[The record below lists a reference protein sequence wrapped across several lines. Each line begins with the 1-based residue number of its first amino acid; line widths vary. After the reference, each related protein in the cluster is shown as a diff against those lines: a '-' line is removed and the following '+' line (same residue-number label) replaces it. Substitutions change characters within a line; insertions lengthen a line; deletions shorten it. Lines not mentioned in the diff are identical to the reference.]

1 MRERSVFKMAD
12 DFDKEA
18 PDVMENQIITENPLE
33 FSVIVIKKEVL
44 NFYDSEFESTTSSV
58 QDRKPYLQEE
68 IVPNSFDALSSEIPD
83 SDIYQDDLLNS
94 NKIIFGSKSNL
105 VSDDEDHCEYS
116 DKLYPE
122 NELSFAKD
130 PKLHPDSIDENYF
143 EELVTSYEP
152 KVELL
157 DIQSYLHKSR
167 RYCATCGILFP
178 ELNAFEKHVRIYH
191 KASDLNKRRIYK
203 CTICDKKFV
212 TPQVLRNHRSN
223 IHKLNNGKILQR
235 SKYRRVLD
243 KTTQQHR
250 CTICAKNFVAPH
262 VLRTHL
268 INIHKI
274 NYGGVPREIIQ
285 NTENNTTKE
294 LDSQIVNH
302 EQTLGWSNTCFH
314 CKKTFDT
321 QKCLIEHLYD
331 ILQMKRKNTEI
342 VPVLKSILFK
352 CNKCDINF
360 TSSQFA
366 ANHAE
371 HMEMLIN
378 WKCTICNRIFKK
390 EDALSH
396 ERQHS
401 VSNNFLVYNLGDLDV
416 TRILYKCSK
425 CAVHFT
431 ESNFLYHFRD
441 CGLEVSKPIHCRI
454 CNMSLDYNIITSHE
468 SENHTEPNY
477 YTIIESDVISDNPVK
492 LTANKYQEKDKL
504 QELNESLCEAKVV
517 LQRIDS
523 NKVNKSNSVKWSS
536 DQSLS
541 DLESSTYEQTSNSPQ
556 KLQKDTN
563 ASGFCSTVETTVRN
577 QKKID
582 LRPKNHLTY
591 YYCETCKCFVSR
603 LKKKNH
609 LEARCKEKSKGTC
622 KRCGLTF
629 TTASL
634 MTHRRLH
641 KERKDLTLKSFKFFN
656 LYNGQPINPAKPEF
670 VNTKQ
675 PIKTQLGRRNMT
687 YYYCET
693 CKCFLTKFNKA
704 VFHKR
709 KLCKKIAKAN
719 CKHCGLLFTS
729 ASIMTHRRLHEEMKD
744 LTVKNFKLFNLY
756 NGQPMDPPVLAPEI
770 ISLQQPVNNE
780 TEIGHI
786 KRPAHNGD
794 RSTKK
799 VVKYYFCETCKCS
812 VTNHKKNVHLEARCK
827 DLTKS
832 TCKYCGLTFTKASMI
847 THMRLHK
854 ERKGLSLK
862 SFKFF
867 NLYNGLR
874 MSPPIREVINLN
886 EHVKTLSDLE
896 SSSYEQ
902 TSNTPQELQKDNKAY
917 GYCSATET
925 TVRHQKKLDLRQNRN
940 LTYYYCETCKCF
952 VSKIKSNIHL
962 EARCKKFRKETCK
975 LCGLTFTT
983 ASLVTHNRLHEEK
996 KDLSLNNFKFAN
1008 LYNGLP
1014 MNLPV
1019 PGNAIIKGTVKNAAE
1034 LKKKKRSAKSIKNWQ
1049 TRRNLTYYY
1058 CETCKCSVTKFRK
1071 EVHLEARCSKLTK
1084 TTCKLCGLMFTKQS
1098 MITHTRLHE
1107 EKKDISLKNFKFF
1120 NLYNGQPINI
1130 PVLEVAKTPL
1140 HSEAEVV
1147 KRPINVEAKDECL
1160 LEPVSDNDD
1169 FDNVNRPV
1177 NIEGEYICSNPP
1189 INNEADVESIKRL
1202 LNNESQSGNLKPPI
1216 NIIPDVESIIL
1227 PENNDDMVINTKCRS
1242 NIQAAVENIIGL
1254 VYNEA
1259 EVEGVKQTINIS
1271 MNLPVPGNAII
1282 KGTVKNAAEVKKNK
1296 RSAKSIKNWQ
1306 TRRNLTYYYCETC
1319 KCSVTKFR
1327 KDVHLEAR
1335 CSKLTKTTCKLCG
1348 LMFTKQSMI
1357 THTRLH
1363 EEKKDISLKNFKF
1376 FNLYN
1381 GQPIDIPV
1389 LEVAKTPIH
1398 SEAEVVKRP
1407 INVEAK
1413 DECLL
1418 QPVSDKNDFDN
1429 VNRPV
1434 NVEGEYTSSN
1444 PPINNEADVEN
1455 IKRLLNNEAQS
1466 GNLKS
1471 PINIIPDE
1479 ESIILPENND
1489 DMLKNTKCLSNI
1501 QAAVENIIG
1510 LVYNKAEVEGVKQTI
1525 NIESEVLN
1533 TKYPSNIQTDIEYIN
1548 LIVNNEVEVVNTPI
1562 HSDAEV
1568 VKRPINVEAK
1578 DECLLQPVSDKDD
1591 FDNVNRPVNIER
1603 EYIYSNPPINNEAQS
1618 GNLIPPINI
1627 IPDVESI
1634 ILPENNDA
1642 MVINTK
1648 CLSNIQAAVD
1658 NIIGLVY
1665 NKAEGEGVKQTIN
1678 IESEV
1683 LNTKYPSNIQTD
1695 IENIKRIVNNEVEVE
1710 NLKRSINIGTAVEN
1724 LIRPI
1729 NNNSEVDNF
1738 ENPIINEAEDTN
1750 IELPV
1755 NSESLSNNKAL
1766 DESKYR
1772 HVDNEDENIARPVN
1786 LGTTLINRPVTYEE
1800 DNDMS
1805 TKFSQKYYFCETC
1818 KCFVTHFRKN
1828 THLRARCKK
1837 LAKMTCKHC
1846 GLTFTNGSMLTHR
1859 RLHEKKEDLTLNNFK
1874 FFNLY
1879 NGQRMNPP
1887 IQEVVGIEQS
1897 EDLEVVNITKPSHNE
1912 TEALH
1917 LKLPGNDKDWRTKIN
1932 MTLYYCETCECFVTK
1947 YKKVFHLQA
1956 RCKNFTKV
1964 TCERCGLTITSNSIM
1979 THIRLHEEMKEFTLN
1994 NFKIFNLNNGQP
2006 MNSHTL
2012 EVLIKKR
2019 NVNIKAEVSSIKP
2032 AGKEGKI
2039 INLKRSLN
2047 IKAKRPRR
2055 NLSYYFCETCKCFV
2069 TKFTKNAHLQA
2080 RCKSFSKIICK
2091 LCGLRFTKASMM
2103 THKRLHK
2110 ENKDLSVKN
2119 FKFFYLNNGQPMNA
2133 PVSEAVN
2140 RNRLVDKLNLSNY
2153 YCETC
2158 KCFETEMGKGGHIH
2172 ENCINMAKLPCK
2184 YCGLIFSSA
2193 SFVLHKSL
2201 HEERKNLT
2209 LNNFTFFDL
2218 QNGKHINPPLPE
2230 YPKCISCAVHFLTIT
2245 AKNSHICS
2253 EVSSLTCHIC
2263 EIKLSEA
2270 AFKLHMTF
2278 HQFITDNTKM
2288 IESNNVQSASSAIT
2302 ISLDQIDI
2310 DHHGTLKNV
2319 TNTSNDESHETELHN
2334 SVGVAEASLLST
2346 PGSIVYICRNCSV
2359 SVDTYDKAVEH
2370 SQRHYEPG
2378 EHVTQTIVCELCNLN
2393 IDEACYIEHQNV
2405 HENGSQFKLL
2415 YFDSYYLPADNNL
2428 WVKHIFQTLPNE
2440 KIVEILR
2447 NSIYRFECRIKMD
2460 VIQQGDPNLTVYK
2473 CDQCGCFIEPSSLF
2487 KHSDNACFKLRNHPC
2502 TLCGI
2507 PFNSSA
2513 SRIDH
2518 EQIHNRPNLT
2528 MESYRIVVF
2537 NRERDLQINRSFCLR
2552 KNYVLYKCRNCD
2564 VIIDKLRE
2572 DVHKCDFTN
2581 VKECPDCALLMNMT
2595 DYESHVNMHKEFI
2608 SFNYSNMKVI
2618 LLGEANTLEV
2628 TSENI
2633 SKLKF
2638 KGAIYDYKMFVCN
2651 KCEICIRNEEFMLK
2665 HICRFGKQRSKC
2677 LKCGL
2682 YLSVG
2687 RLKTHTRCHEQD
2699 PDFLRSNM
2707 YIIAFDPCIFD
2718 KNKNDTKLYSK
2729 DKDSE
2734 LSESDTDSDSE
2745 ILRANYTSTGDDANT
2760 VGLTTEHIEEETAKL
2775 YKCTCELHF
2784 LNEDGI
2790 SRHFGACRA
2799 NSNIPKLKCQKCDL
2813 LFTPN
2818 VLFTHLLAHHN
2829 NNGRR
2834 YKYDIVEFDSNQ
2846 GNMIQ

>member
-1 MRERSVFKMAD
+1 MAD

-18 PDVMENQIITENPLE
+18 PDVVEDQIITENPLE

-68 IVPNSFDALSSEIPD
+68 IIPNTYEALSSEIPD
-83 SDIYQDDLLNS
+83 NEIYQGKLLNS
-94 NKIIFGSKSNL
+94 NKIILGSKPNI

-116 DKLYPE
+116 DELYPE
-122 NELSFAKD
+122 NDVPFAKD
-130 PKLHPDSIDENYF
+130 SELHPDSIDENYF
-143 EELVTSYEP
+143 EESVTSYEP

-212 TPQVLRNHRSN
+212 APHVLRNHISN

-235 SKYRRVLD
+235 SRYRRVLD
-243 KTTQQHR
+243 KTMRQNR

-274 NYGGVPREIIQ
+274 NYAGVPHEKNQ
-285 NTENNTTKE
+285 NSKNNTTKE

-302 EQTLGWSNTCFH
+302 DKTSGWSNTCFH
-314 CKKTFDT
+314 CKKTFDS
-321 QKCLIEHLYD
+321 QKSLIEHLYD

-342 VPVLKSILFK
+342 VPVLKSIMFK

-360 TSSQFA
+360 TTSQFA

-401 VSNNFLVYNLGDLDV
+401 VSNNFLVYNLEDLDV

-441 CGLEVSKPIHCRI
+441 CGLEVSKSVHCKI
-454 CNMSLDYNIITSHE
+454 CNMALDYNIIASHE
-468 SENHTEPNY
+468 PENHTEPNY

-492 LTANKYQEKDKL
+492 LTANKYQAKDML
-504 QELNESLCEAKVV
+504 QELSESFREVKVV

-523 NKVNKSNSVKWSS
+523 NKVNKSYSVKWSS
-536 DQSLS
+536 DESLS
-541 DLESSTYEQTSNSPQ
+541 DLESSSYEQTSDSPQ
-556 KLQKDTN
+556 KLQKDNN
-563 ASGFCSTVETTVRN
+563 ASGFCSTTETTVRN

-582 LRPKNHLTY
+582 LRRKHNLTY

-603 LKKKNH
+603 LKKKVH
-609 LEARCKEKSKGTC
+609 LEARCKKKSKGTC

-634 MTHRRLH
+634 MTHISLH
-641 KERKDLTLKSFKFFN
+641 KERKDLTLKSFKFFS
-656 LYNGQPINPAKPEF
+656 LYSGQPINPAVPEF

-675 PIKTQLGRRNMT
+675 PVKTQLGRRNLT

-704 VFHKR
+704 LFHKR
-709 KLCKKIAKAN
+709 KFCTKIAKAT
-719 CKHCGLLFTS
+719 CKHCGLTFTS
-729 ASIMTHRRLHEEMKD
+729 ASIMTHRRLHEERKD
-744 LTVKNFKLFNLY
+744 LTVKNFKFFNLY

-770 ISLQQPVNNE
+770 ISLQQPVNNVA
-780 TEIGHI
+780 EIGHV
-786 KRPAHNGD
+786 KRPANNGD

-799 VVKYYFCETCKCS
+799 DVKYYFCETCKCS
-812 VTNHKKNVHLEARCK
+812 VTNFKK
-827 DLTKS
+827 
-832 TCKYCGLTFTKASMI
+832 
-847 THMRLHK
+847 
-854 ERKGLSLK
+854 
-862 SFKFF
+862 
-867 NLYNGLR
+867 
-874 MSPPIREVINLN
+874 
-886 EHVKTLSDLE
+886 
-896 SSSYEQ
+896 
-902 TSNTPQELQKDNKAY
+902 
-917 GYCSATET
+917 
-925 TVRHQKKLDLRQNRN
+925 
-940 LTYYYCETCKCF
+940 
-952 VSKIKSNIHL
+952 NIHL
-962 EARCKKFRKETCK
+962 EARCKKIPKETCK

-983 ASLVTHNRLHEEK
+983 ASLMTHKRLHEEK
-996 KDLSLNNFKFAN
+996 KDLSLNNFKFFN
-1008 LYNGLP
+1008 LYNGLA

-1019 PGNAIIKGTVKNAAE
+1019 PGNAIIKG
-1034 LKKKKRSAKSIKNWQ
+1034 
-1049 TRRNLTYYY
+1049 
-1058 CETCKCSVTKFRK
+1058 SV
-1071 EVHLEARCSKLTK
+1071 
-1084 TTCKLCGLMFTKQS
+1084 
-1098 MITHTRLHE
+1098 
-1107 EKKDISLKNFKFF
+1107 N
-1120 NLYNGQPINI
+1120 
-1130 PVLEVAKTPL
+1130 
-1140 HSEAEVV
+1140 
-1147 KRPINVEAKDECL
+1147 
-1160 LEPVSDNDD
+1160 
-1169 FDNVNRPV
+1169 
-1177 NIEGEYICSNPP
+1177 
-1189 INNEADVESIKRL
+1189 
-1202 LNNESQSGNLKPPI
+1202 
-1216 NIIPDVESIIL
+1216 
-1227 PENNDDMVINTKCRS
+1227 
-1242 NIQAAVENIIGL
+1242 
-1254 VYNEA
+1254 
-1259 EVEGVKQTINIS
+1259 
-1271 MNLPVPGNAII
+1271 
-1282 KGTVKNAAEVKKNK
+1282 NAAEVKKHK
-1296 RSAKSIKNWQ
+1296 RSAKNIKNWQ

-1335 CSKLTKTTCKLCG
+1335 CSKLAKKTCTLCG

-1363 EEKKDISLKNFKF
+1363 KEKRDFSFKNFNF

-1381 GQPIDIPV
+1381 GQPMDIPA

-1398 SEAEVVKRP
+1398 IEAEVGNVKRP

-1413 DECLL
+1413 DECILR
-1418 QPVSDKNDFDN
+1418 PVNNNDEFDN
-1429 VNRPV
+1429 VNLPV
-1434 NVEGEYTSSN
+1434 NIEGEYMCSK
-1444 PPINNEADVEN
+1444 PPINNEAGVEN
-1455 IKRLLNNEAQS
+1455 IKRFLNNEAKS
-1466 GNLKS
+1466 GNVQP
-1471 PINIIPDE
+1471 PIHIVPDV
-1479 ESIILPENND
+1479 ESIISPVNND
-1489 DMLKNTKCLSNI
+1489 ATVLNTKCLSNI

-1510 LVYNKAEVEGVKQTI
+1510 LVYNKAEVESVKQTI

-1533 TKYPSNIQTDIEYIN
+1533 TKYPSNIQTE
-1548 LIVNNEVEVVNTPI
+1548 
-1562 HSDAEV
+1562 
-1568 VKRPINVEAK
+1568 
-1578 DECLLQPVSDKDD
+1578 
-1591 FDNVNRPVNIER
+1591 
-1603 EYIYSNPPINNEAQS
+1603 
-1618 GNLIPPINI
+1618 
-1627 IPDVESI
+1627 
-1634 ILPENNDA
+1634 
-1642 MVINTK
+1642 
-1648 CLSNIQAAVD
+1648 
-1658 NIIGLVY
+1658 
-1665 NKAEGEGVKQTIN
+1665 
-1678 IESEV
+1678 
-1683 LNTKYPSNIQTD
+1683 
-1695 IENIKRIVNNEVEVE
+1695 IENIKRLVNNEAEVK
-1710 NLKRSINIGTAVEN
+1710 NLKLSVNIGTAVDN
-1724 LIRPI
+1724 VIRPI
-1729 NNNSEVDNF
+1729 NNNTDVINF
-1738 ENPIINEAEDTN
+1738 ENSINSEAEDTN
-1750 IELPV
+1750 INLPV
-1755 NSESLSNNKAL
+1755 NSKPLSNNKAL
-1766 DESKYR
+1766 DESINR
-1772 HVDNEDENIARPVN
+1772 HVDNEDENIARPV
-1786 LGTTLINRPVTYEE
+1786 GAKFAEIKIPVTYDD

-1805 TKFSQKYYFCETC
+1805 TKFSQKYYYCESC
-1818 KCFVTHFRKN
+1818 KCFVTDFRKN

-1837 LAKMTCKHC
+1837 LAKKTCIHC

-1859 RLHEKKEDLTLNNFK
+1859 RLHEENEDLTLNNFK

-1879 NGQRMNPP
+1879 NGQPMNPP
-1887 IQEVVGIEQS
+1887 IKEIVGIEQT
-1897 EDLEVVNITKPSHNE
+1897 EDHEVVNITHPSHNK

-1917 LKLPGNDKDWRTKIN
+1917 LKLPGDAKDWRTKIN

-1947 YKKVFHLQA
+1947 YRKDFHSQA
-1956 RCKNFTKV
+1956 RCKNFAKV
-1964 TCERCGLTITSNSIM
+1964 PCEHCGLTITSNSIM
-1979 THIRLHEEMKEFTLN
+1979 THTRLHEEMKEYTLN
-1994 NFKIFNLNNGQP
+1994 NFKFFNLYNGQP

-2012 EVLIKKR
+2012 EILNKKR
-2019 NVNIKAEVSSIKP
+2019 NVNVKAEGASIKP
-2032 AGKEGKI
+2032 AGKEAEI
-2039 INLKRSLN
+2039 INIKRPLN
-2047 IKAKRPRR
+2047 IKTKRPRR
-2055 NLSYYFCETCKCFV
+2055 NLRYHFCETCKCFV
-2069 TKFTKNAHLQA
+2069 TKFTKDAHLQT
-2080 RCKSFSKIICK
+2080 RCKSFSKITCK

-2119 FKFFYLNNGQPMNA
+2119 FQLFYLNNGQPMKA

-2140 RNRLVDKLNLSNY
+2140 RNRLVDERNLSNY
-2153 YCETC
+2153 YCESC
-2158 KCFETEMGKGGHIH
+2158 KCFETEMTKGGHIQ
-2172 ENCINMAKLPCK
+2172 ENCINMAKFPCK

-2209 LNNFTFFDL
+2209 LKNFTFFDL
-2218 QNGKHINPPLPE
+2218 QNGKPMNPPLPE

-2302 ISLDQIDI
+2302 INLDQIDI
-2310 DHHGTLKNV
+2310 DHHETVENV
-2319 TNTSNDESHETELHN
+2319 TDTSNHERLETEFHN
-2334 SVGVAEASLLST
+2334 RVGVAEASLPNS
-2346 PGSIVYICRNCSV
+2346 PDSIVYTCRNCSV

-2370 SQRHYEPG
+2370 SQRHYEPQ
-2378 EHVTQTIVCELCNLN
+2378 EHVTRTIVCEFCNLS
-2393 IDEACYIEHQNV
+2393 IDEACYTEHQNV

-2415 YFDSYYLPADNNL
+2415 DFDSYYLPADNNL
-2428 WVKHIFQTLPNE
+2428 WIKHIFETLPNE
-2440 KIVEILR
+2440 KIVDILR

-2502 TLCGI
+2502 TVCGI

-2518 EQIHNRPNLT
+2518 EKIHNGPNLT

-2552 KNYVLYKCRNCD
+2552 KKYVLYKCRNCD

-2581 VKECPDCALLMNMT
+2581 VKKCPDCALLLNMM
-2595 DYESHVNMHKEFI
+2595 DYESHMNTHKEFI

-2618 LLGEANTLEV
+2618 LLGEANSLEV
-2628 TSENI
+2628 TSEII
-2633 SKLKF
+2633 SKFKF

-2682 YLSVG
+2682 YFSVG

-2707 YIIAFDPCIFD
+2707 YIISFDPCTFD

-2729 DKDSE
+2729 DKDSD
-2734 LSESDTDSDSE
+2734 LSDSNIDSDSE
-2745 ILRANYTSTGDDANT
+2745 I
-2760 VGLTTEHIEEETAKL
+2760 
-2775 YKCTCELHF
+2775 
-2784 LNEDGI
+2784 
-2790 SRHFGACRA
+2790 
-2799 NSNIPKLKCQKCDL
+2799 
-2813 LFTPN
+2813 
-2818 VLFTHLLAHHN
+2818 
-2829 NNGRR
+2829 
-2834 YKYDIVEFDSNQ
+2834 
-2846 GNMIQ
+2846 